1 MEYNRREP
9 IKGKPSVVATAVTNK
24 SIQELLLEEAKA
36 KATAAS
42 MKATQEL
49 REKEAEQTATSS
61 ASSHAPVESDAAP
74 MAAELQQP
82 TQEAVEPGSARPESF
97 RMVDPKPE
105 KGSFLKRLFG
115 V

>member
-36 KATAAS
+36 KATATS
-42 MKATQEL
+42 MKPTQEL
-49 REKEAEQTATSS
+49 REKGAEQAKALS
-61 ASSHAPVESDAAP
+61 ANAQVLVEDVAAP
-74 MAAELQQP
+74 MAPEPQRAA
-82 TQEAVEPGSARPESF
+82 QEAVAPEPAKPESF
-97 RMVDPKPE
+97 RMVDPKPK

-115 V
+115 A